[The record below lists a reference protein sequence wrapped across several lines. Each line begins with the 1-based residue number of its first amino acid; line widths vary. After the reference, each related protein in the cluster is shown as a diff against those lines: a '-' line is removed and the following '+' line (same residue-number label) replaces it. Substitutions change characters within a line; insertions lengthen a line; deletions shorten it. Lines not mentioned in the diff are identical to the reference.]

1 MIKIYI
7 DNFIIFIVLLN
18 PISKILFLLL
28 LSEKVSKSKLRK
40 IALNATIMGMIILG
54 TFAYI
59 GSFILQSILHI
70 DIASL
75 QIAGGIILF
84 LIGLHALQ
92 KGEFFGKVKEEEMR
106 DVATVPLA
114 SPLIAG
120 PATITASISQSTL
133 YNPHIVT
140 ASICSALLV
149 NFLIMLFSVEIG
161 SVLKKYHLM
170 GALIRIN
177 GLFIASIGINMVLKG
192 FKF

>member
-1 MIKIYI
+1 M
-7 DNFIIFIVLLN
+7 
-18 PISKILFLLL
+18 SKILFLFL
-28 LSEKVSKSKLRK
+28 LSEKVSKQALRK
-40 IALNATIMGMIILG
+40 IAVRATVIGMIILG
-54 TFAYI
+54 TFAYV

-70 DIASL
+70 EISSL

-84 LIGLHALQ
+84 LIGLNALQ
-92 KGEFFGKVKEEEMR
+92 KGEFFGKVREEEMK

-133 YNPHIVT
+133 YHPHIVT
-140 ASICSALLV
+140 ASIFSALLV

-161 SVLKKYHLM
+161 SILKRYHLM
-170 GALIRIN
+170 GAFIRIN

-192 FKF
+192 FKLPSN